1 MQKVK
6 YVIIF
11 TLLVALGLLYIQ
23 LDDYDKISNSLLQE
37 NISSNDEIK
46 TLNEKVQDLQ
56 NENELLQNKVY
67 SLEQQLLEQERN
79 ITLSKL
85 DDNYSIDNTLDLN
98 NSIEQEINDTQ
109 TIRSDEINIQ
119 PKITLDNENKITGF
133 EQQNKEDF

>member
-46 TLNEKVQDLQ
+46 TLNEKIQDLQ

-85 DDNYSIDNTLDLN
+85 DDNYTIDNTLDINTSLDQETN
-98 NSIEQEINDTQ
+98 NTQ

>member
-56 NENELLQNKVY
+56 SENELLQNKVY

>member
-79 ITLSKL
+79 ITLSAKVCSAHLL
-85 DDNYSIDNTLDLN
+85 DTLYN
-98 NSIEQEINDTQ
+98 A
-109 TIRSDEINIQ
+109 
-119 PKITLDNENKITGF
+119 
-133 EQQNKEDF
+133 